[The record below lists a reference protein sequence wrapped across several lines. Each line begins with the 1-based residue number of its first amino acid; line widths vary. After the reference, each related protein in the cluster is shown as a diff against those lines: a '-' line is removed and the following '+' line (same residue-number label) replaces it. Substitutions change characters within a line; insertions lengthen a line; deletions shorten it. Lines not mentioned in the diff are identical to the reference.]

1 MTLLAPRRG
10 EIWYADFG
18 GTRGHEQAGPRPA
31 LVVSADRF
39 NSAPSR
45 LAIVVPLTTAHRRL
59 PAHVPLGKLSTGL
72 RRKSFAMCEQIR
84 VISHDR
90 LDRRLGAVAD
100 ATLAEVGEL
109 LKWIIDL
116 A

>member
-1 MTLLAPRRG
+1 
-10 EIWYADFG
+10 
-18 GTRGHEQAGPRPA
+18 
-31 LVVSADRF
+31 
-39 NSAPSR
+39 
-45 LAIVVPLTTAHRRL
+45 
-59 PAHVPLGKLSTGL
+59 LGKLSTGL

>member
-1 MTLLAPRRG
+1 
-10 EIWYADFG
+10 
-18 GTRGHEQAGPRPA
+18 
-31 LVVSADRF
+31 
-39 NSAPSR
+39 
-45 LAIVVPLTTAHRRL
+45 
-59 PAHVPLGKLSTGL
+59 
-72 RRKSFAMCEQIR
+72 MCEQIR